1 MNNLAPLLPAILLCL
16 SLRAASYDYTLPAW
30 FEENRVQAHN
40 EHGIQVAVAKAPYI
54 HDVIG
59 QAGARVLTRIIL
71 NCNEGAWWPSA
82 VGEVHELAKDRDVA
96 VDLIDDLHG
105 RGMKMIGYFRYMS
118 DAFVEKSHPDWICR
132 NWDGTLTV
140 EPRTRRRK
148 VPAHVVCIHSP
159 YRDYIKTRLVELAQR
174 GLDAV
179 YFDSWHMPA
188 ACTCEHTRRG
198 YEEETGREFPVLHAA
213 PGSHTT
219 GAPKEIVDGFEAYPV
234 GTKLG
239 TAPPRRE
246 QYGGEFLEV
255 SEFVSRSLVK
265 TFTEW
270 RDAARKV
277 KPDIFFAI
285 GSSLYPC
292 YYTQPHMTDDFLEIA
307 DTSKTEFH
315 KPFGGRPSVMA
326 HESDFAAPTWD
337 VQTALGWTWIR
348 DSCDGRPPLMW
359 IPFITEEKEARY
371 SSGAA
376 VAYGCIASL
385 HLRVIHRRKMEPYA
399 FDHQKVFGSSFEV
412 GRKVSPHLAY
422 ARAIPWATIH
432 ISDRARNARL
442 KDVGTLWRDVF
453 SPVLGAF
460 QSLKEEHLPCATIT
474 DKKLTDGR
482 ISAETKVLI
491 LPWPHELTPQQRE
504 AVGRRKKEG
513 LTVIALDHRAGWHRA
528 SEKPALMKALVQSIH
543 ERAGCP
549 PVRITGPPA
558 MHAVTYRHPKTGALT
573 VCLTNS
579 WGWYRSERPARGKK
593 PTDSPRHISRATE
606 PPACTDVTI
615 EIDHSYKK
623 PTKVFEVIDSAPLKT
638 EKSAASTVI
647 HVPSFQI
654 NNCVVIQ

>member
-1 MNNLAPLLPAILLCL
+1 MDNVAPLLPAILLCL
-16 SLRAASYDYTLPAW
+16 SLHAASYERTLPPW

-40 EHGIQVAVAKAPYI
+40 EHGIQVAVAKAPHI
-54 HDVIG
+54 HDVINR
-59 QAGARVLTRIIL
+59 AGARVLTRIVL
-71 NCNEGAWWPSA
+71 NCDEGAWWPSA
-82 VGEVHELAKDRDVA
+82 VGEVHELAKGRDVA
-96 VDLIDDLHG
+96 ADLIDDLHG
-105 RGMKMIGYFRYMS
+105 RRMRMIGYFRYMS
-118 DAFVEKSHPDWICR
+118 DAFIEKIHPDWVCR

-148 VPAHVVCIHSP
+148 TPAHVICIHSP
-159 YRDYIKTRLVELAQR
+159 YRNYIKARLVELAQR
-174 GLDAV
+174 GLDVV

-188 ACTCEHTRRG
+188 ACTCEYTRRA
-198 YEEETGREFPVLHAA
+198 YEAETGREFPMLRADA
-213 PGSHTT
+213 GS
-219 GAPKEIVDGFEAYPV
+219 PREIVDGFEAYPV

-246 QYGGEFLEV
+246 QYGREFLEV
-255 SEFVSRSLVK
+255 SEFVSRSLVR

-270 RDAARKV
+270 RDAVRKV

-292 YYTQPHMTDDFLEIA
+292 YFTQPQMTDDFLEIA

-326 HESDFAAPTWD
+326 HQPDFAVPAWD
-337 VQTALGWTWIR
+337 VQTALGWMWIR

-359 IPFITEEKEARY
+359 IPFVTEEKEARY

-376 VAYGCIASL
+376 AAYGCIASL

-399 FDHQKVFGSSFEV
+399 FDHQQVFGSSFEV

-432 ISDRARNARL
+432 ISDRARNRRL
-442 KDVGTLWRDVF
+442 KDMAALWEDVF

-460 QSLKEEHLPCATIT
+460 QAIKEEHLPCATIT
-474 DKKLTDGR
+474 DKRLAEGR

-491 LPWPHELTPQQRE
+491 LPWPDELTPEQRE
-504 AVGRRKKEG
+504 AIERGKQDG
-513 LTVIALDHRAGWHRA
+513 LTVISLDYRAGWHRA
-528 SEKPALMKALVQSIH
+528 SEKPALMKALIQSVY
-543 ERAGCP
+543 ERAGRP
-549 PVRITGPPA
+549 PVKITGPSA
-558 MHAVTYRHPKTGALT
+558 MHAVSYRYPKTGVLT
-573 VCLTNS
+573 VCLMNS

-593 PTDSPRHISRATE
+593 PADSPHHISRATE
-606 PPACTDVTI
+606 PPACTGVTI
-615 EIDHSYKK
+615 EIDHSYLT
-623 PTKVFEVIDSAPLKT
+623 PTKAFEVIDSTPLRV

-647 HVPSFQI
+647 HVPSFQV